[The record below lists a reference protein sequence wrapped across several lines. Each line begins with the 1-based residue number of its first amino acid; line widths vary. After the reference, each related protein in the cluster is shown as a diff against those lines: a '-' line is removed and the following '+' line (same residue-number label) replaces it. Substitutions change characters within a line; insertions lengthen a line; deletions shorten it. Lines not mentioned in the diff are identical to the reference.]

1 MRSTLFHLVAFPWW
15 AFGGVLLGL
24 AALFGLLRQR
34 WREQPERQQ
43 ALDSLFLVLLP
54 ALLIYQ
60 FVTWKWG
67 ALPVHAYGLMLMLA
81 FLVGLL
87 VARKRA
93 PAYGVDPEGL
103 IDLTLYI
110 LVAAIIG
117 SRLLYVILDLAKG
130 SADYAQDPWLIF
142 KTWKGG
148 LSFHGGLLG
157 GVIAGVLFARR
168 HQIPPW
174 RLADVLAPGL
184 GLAYAV
190 ARVGC
195 LLNGCCY
202 GRPTDLPW
210 AIVFVDPYTHE
221 HSPPSHPT
229 QIYSMIG
236 GLTIFGLLLLL
247 GRVQLRRG
255 LFEGLL
261 ACSFLI
267 LYSIERAIV
276 EIWRAGVSAVWVP
289 LVQIGDRPLGLT
301 QAQLASLLIAL
312 VALGVLI
319 FLGRRSSHAPALE
332 RRAPPH
338 PPASGGTPPKPRK
351 LPHPS
356 KPFALL
362 PRHRQRPAKRRKK
375 K

>member
-15 AFGGVLLGL
+15 MFGVLLLGL

-34 WREQPERQQ
+34 WREKPERQQ
-43 ALDSLFLVLLP
+43 VLDSLFLVLLP

-60 FVTWKWG
+60 FVTWKGG

-93 PAYGVDPEGL
+93 PAYGVEPEGL
-103 IDLTLYI
+103 IDLTLYV

-117 SRLLYVILDLAKG
+117 SRLLYVALDLAKG

-157 GVIAGVLFARR
+157 GVIAGVLFAWR
-168 HQIPPW
+168 HRIPPW
-174 RLADVLAPGL
+174 RLADVIAPGL

-247 GRVQLRRG
+247 GRIQLRRG

-276 EIWRAGVSAVWVP
+276 EIWRAGVSATWVQI
-289 LVQIGDRPLGLT
+289 LQIGDRPPLGLT
-301 QAQLASLLIAL
+301 QAQLASLIIAL
-312 VALGVLI
+312 AALGALI
-319 FLGRRSSHAPALE
+319 VLGRRSTRASVPERNARPA
-332 RRAPPH
+332 A
-338 PPASGGTPPKPRK
+338 PPKPPR
-351 LPHPS
+351 PPQPS
-356 KPFALL
+356 KPPAPS

-375 K
+375 QR